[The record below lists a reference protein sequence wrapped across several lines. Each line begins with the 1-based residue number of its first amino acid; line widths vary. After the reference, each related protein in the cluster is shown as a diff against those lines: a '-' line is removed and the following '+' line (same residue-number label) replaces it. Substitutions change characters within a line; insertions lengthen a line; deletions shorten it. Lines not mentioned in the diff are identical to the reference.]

1 MCRGGVLGGSGAVN
15 VGELSSLFI
24 GIAELSV
31 ARFRTIGTSS
41 LSESVS
47 LRSESSDERRSAAV
61 SSRRRF
67 AALVSFVGS
76 TGDVGDYELQM
87 IENRNH
93 NSPGALGCNT
103 VNIEPSDGPGA
114 VAPSLAPLVASP
126 TSSLTPRCPSEISFT
141 GRPSYVL
148 SI

>member
-24 GIAELSV
+24 GIVELSA
-31 ARFRTIGTSS
+31 ARFRTIGTSSS

-76 TGDVGDYELQM
+76 TGEVGNYELQM
-87 IENRNH
+87 IETEIITHLERW
-93 NSPGALGCNT
+93 
-103 VNIEPSDGPGA
+103 A
-114 VAPSLAPLVASP
+114 VTLSTLSLSMVLEQLLPHLLPWLLQHRRLLLVALRRSR
-126 TSSLTPRCPSEISFT
+126 SWDDHRMF
-141 GRPSYVL
+141 
-148 SI
+148 